1 MCAGALS
8 LLGFGSV
15 TYGCPNDKFGGNGGI
30 LSVHADPCGGCG
42 GGSGGNGSSNGRLQQ
57 QQEHR
62 QWNGHA
68 GKPLAQ
74 AGAATAAVEA
84 PARETGLGVGGTTVG
99 SSFCSSGALP
109 AGAARRPGRAYP
121 SRGGL
126 LAAEAVTLLQRFY
139 SAGNPNAPVPHRQV
153 RARPEPP
160 PHMAAD
166 AAGFDSGVATAAGME
181 LS

>member
-42 GGSGGNGSSNGRLQQ
+42 GGSGSSSNSRRQQDRQQQ

-62 QWNGHA
+62 QHSNGHA
-68 GKPLAQ
+68 GPPPALA
-74 AGAATAAVEA
+74 AAAA
-84 PARETGLGVGGTTVG
+84 ARETGLGVGGAAG
-99 SSFCSSGALP
+99 SSSSCRGGGALP
-109 AGAARRPGRAYP
+109 AGSARRPGRAYP

-153 RARPEPP
+153 KARPEPP
-160 PHMAAD
+160 PHMAAE
-166 AAGFDSGVATAAGME
+166 AAGFSSGTANAAGGMD